1 MIWNSSGYSYSYK
14 WFLVHDTALQLIIN
28 TEFAISIQALIVCT
42 CVGVMEVKCVKTSAF
57 CTI

>member
-1 MIWNSSGYSYSYK
+1 MILNSSGYSYSYK
-14 WFLVHDTALQLIIN
+14 WFLVHTTALQRIIN
-28 TEFAISIQALIVCT
+28 TKFAILIQALIVCT